1 MTFEE
6 QLRDAFRFIHRH
18 CNHDQDFCEVENDDY
33 S

>member
-6 QLRDAFRFIHRH
+6 QLRELLRFVHRY
-18 CNHDQDFCEVENDDY
+18 CDHDQDFCEVENDDY